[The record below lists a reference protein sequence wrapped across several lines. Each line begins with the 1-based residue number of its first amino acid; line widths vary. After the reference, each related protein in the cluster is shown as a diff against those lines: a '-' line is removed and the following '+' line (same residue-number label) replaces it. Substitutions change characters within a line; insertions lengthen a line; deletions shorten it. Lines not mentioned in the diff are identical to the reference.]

1 LIRRTEQSK
10 ESIWCDFL
18 QTNESTRGG
27 TRVQTRRASRMK
39 VKATSETDNQAVP
52 NTDRHSIIK
61 QHQLQQQQQQN
72 QWDMRNKHDDQWNK
86 NTTK

>member
-1 LIRRTEQSK
+1 
-10 ESIWCDFL
+10 
-18 QTNESTRGG
+18 
-27 TRVQTRRASRMK
+27 MK

-72 QWDMRNKHDDQWNK
+72 Q
-86 NTTK
+86 